1 MSPNPINYFLFFFI
15 FDGIEFL
22 LLVSGGEFAST
33 FDNPEFI
40 KLGYWDLIEEIL
52 IGGYYYLFS
61 YYYLFGFGCKLW
73 QLIAW

>member
-1 MSPNPINYFLFFFI
+1 MSPNPINYFIFFI

-33 FDNPEFI
+33 FDNLEFI
-40 KLGYWDLIEEIL
+40 KRGYWDLIEEIL
-52 IGGYYYLFS
+52 IGGYYYLF
-61 YYYLFGFGCKLW
+61 GFGCKLW